1 MIMLKVKWVFFQGG
15 DIGSEKNLIE
25 IVVLNMI
32 DKSLEEVGVNFFIY
46 NIEFKDSV
54 NNLVKSELIYGF
66 VQFQICIMV
75 IMYFNFL
82 LLYLFLSLCIL
93 YIFLGM
99 FLYNFCLELKEQKDF
114 DFFIY
119 ELFVKGL

>member
-1 MIMLKVKWVFFQGG
+1 MLKVKWVVQGG

-46 NIEFKDSV
+46 NIKFKDSV

>member
-1 MIMLKVKWVFFQGG
+1 MLKVKWVFFQGG

-75 IMYFNFL
+75 IMYLNFL

-93 YIFLGM
+93 YIFFRDVFVY
-99 FLYNFCLELKEQKDF
+99 FLFG
-114 DFFIY
+114 
-119 ELFVKGL
+119 VKRIERF